1 MTDINKY
8 IPVDLED
15 DNCEFYLSEPRCQI
29 CEIEISHE
37 EDNNNLGLCNECYKE
52 SRL

>member
-1 MTDINKY
+1 MNR
-8 IPVDLED
+8 PDLNTLAKEED
-15 DNCEFYLSEPRCQI
+15 FYLEEPRCQR
-29 CEIEISHE
+29 CDIEISHE